1 MNTKHPLY
9 KEMLKV
15 EREIDALYEIK
26 WNQNYVQLE
35 KPYKSGYYK
44 TFDLRDDIKNRSDA
58 WVFYKCIE
66 LAATTVW
73 CKDKTFK
80 SKYRKGKFEDIR
92 PGFAT
97 ISENVY
103 RFLGPAVKKY
113 FTKLNY
119 YDKGWTPYRDY
130 YKCNAPSYFFVDKI
144 TPRWITHY
152 KEHDSVLEIQINE
165 KRDYLNS
172 KKFWNVHNWRGYS
185 CAPKSFREAYTRS
198 DRRHS
203 KQTVKKNIIKGDEYE
218 YRYGH
223 RHSAR
228 WDYW

>member
-80 SKYRKGKFEDIR
+80 SKYRKG
-92 PGFAT
+92 
-97 ISENVY
+97 N
-103 RFLGPAVKKY
+103 
-113 FTKLNY
+113 N
-119 YDKGWTPYRDY
+119 
-130 YKCNAPSYFFVDKI
+130 
-144 TPRWITHY
+144 
-152 KEHDSVLEIQINE
+152 
-165 KRDYLNS
+165 
-172 KKFWNVHNWRGYS
+172 
-185 CAPKSFREAYTRS
+185 
-198 DRRHS
+198 
-203 KQTVKKNIIKGDEYE
+203 QTF
-218 YRYGH
+218 
-223 RHSAR
+223 
-228 WDYW
+228 